1 MMRTATTLPGLIPT
15 NPIRA
20 MIARVGFCFDR
31 AKPDRAAN
39 AWQFS
44 GSPAKAI
51 AAQIVADETPRRR
64 FVKDLIRAG
73 RYVAHG
79 NEVQLSVA
87 DLDELAE
94 QTNAF
99 IAAGNDVPVPD
110 GHTTEATANRG
121 YTREVFRDGDTLYGV
136 IEMIGEDGIKTA
148 ARSKVSINS
157 DVNYT
162 DGKGKTYSHVIT
174 HVALTN
180 EPVVPDQ
187 NGFVPLAASRGGKS
201 NRALVLSLAP
211 QPENTNMEALTKIA
225 AMLGVEGIE
234 SLDEAAMLAAIA
246 KAIEGMKGMS
256 KTATEEAATVK
267 AELTGLKA
275 SLAKG
280 KPEPDAMLVK
290 LAAKNRTLELDSLVT
305 GGHITPA
312 VKDKLA
318 DVWIGKDN
326 AGLKLSLDS
335 EGDGRFSAMV
345 DALKQ
350 NDPVKLG
357 EQTKGQGMALSR
369 APAAD
374 DGKADSELLA
384 RMAKHMG
391 IPVKSK

>member
-1 MMRTATTLPGLIPT
+1 MTRTATSKPGLIPF

-31 AKPDRAAN
+31 KPAAQSQ
-39 AWQFS
+39 AWQFT
-44 GSPAKAI
+44 GEPGKAVAAK
-51 AAQIVADETPRRR
+51 IVADETPRRK

-73 RYVAHG
+73 RYVARG
-79 NEVQLSVA
+79 TEVALSVA

-99 IAAGNDVPVPD
+99 IAAGNDVSVPD

-121 YTREVFRDGDTLYGV
+121 YVREVFREGDTLYGV
-136 IEMIGEDGIKTA
+136 IEMIGDDGIATA
-148 ARSKVSINS
+148 ARSKVSINT
-157 DVNYT
+157 DRNYT
-162 DGKGKTYSHVIT
+162 DGKGNVYPHVIT

-201 NRALVLSLAP
+201 NRALVFSLAQ
-211 QPENTNMEALTKIA
+211 QPENTNMEHLTKIA

-234 SLDEAAMLAAIA
+234 SLDEAAIVEAIA
-246 KAIEGMKGMS
+246 AAIEGMKGMS
-256 KTATEEAATVK
+256 KTATDEATAVK
-267 AELTGLKA
+267 AELTGIKA
-275 SLAKG
+275 SLAKT
-280 KPEPDAMLVK
+280 KAEPDAMLVK
-290 LAAKNRTLELDSLVT
+290 LAAKNRTLELDGLVT

-326 AGLKLSLDS
+326 AGLKLSLDA

-357 EQTKGQGMALSR
+357 EQTKAQGVALSR
-369 APAAD
+369 TASGTD

-391 IPVKSK
+391 IPVNSK